1 MERLV
6 GEMLGGGS
14 GFASPSGLGFGAEG
28 RGASAAEGEG
38 EPASA
43 DEFFAFLQQYTA
55 MGGSLDPDQAPPEL
69 GPVLKSLAEG
79 AGGVG
84 ALKQMLAGG
93 GGAGGGTSAF
103 ERMVGSMG
111 DPSSAGP
118 GAPGAFSAPADREEI
133 VPEPGFVVKT
143 VDDTGRKVFINVCG
157 HFKIQAPGSEWA
169 NGVVPEAVENAL
181 ANLDDPDAVRH
192 LRFPLSVS
200 DARNELDKK
209 GLACTVYDA
218 VFNDDVVKQA
228 IVSRRLKVFL
238 VELVLQWIAQK
249 YETNLDPQY
258 KLPHRRYV
266 GDADKPTPQ
275 CIRVDR
281 KSMIEELQEP
291 DEEPSFPLR
300 PRRSERQVREEA
312 KEAEAK
318 KKANSAREKTT
329 TTTTFAGRDAKEKTR
344 LEEKNASRAVSS
356 SSVASELAAFAFD
369 GLPEVKHEVSF
380 RGRPVTSVVVTIEV
394 PPGIDPENVKVCA
407 VTEGVTVDMPGRK
420 QARVAFPFAVDGD
433 AATCAFDENP
443 VRRHVTFEAP
453 YVPYDQ
459 LVRKHAAPVVREGAL
474 AKLSAGFLDV

>member
-14 GFASPSGLGFGAEG
+14 GSASPSGPGFGAEG
-28 RGASAAEGEG
+28 RGAPAAEGEG
-38 EPASA
+38 GPASA

-93 GGAGGGTSAF
+93 DEGRGGGTSAV

-111 DPSSAGP
+111 DPSSRGARRGP
-118 GAPGAFSAPADREEI
+118 SALPADREEI
-133 VPEPGFVVKT
+133 FPEPGFVVKT

-157 HFKIQAPGSEWA
+157 HFKIQAPGSDWA

-181 ANLDDPDAVRH
+181 ANLDDPEATQH

-209 GLACTVYDA
+209 GAPCTVYDA
-218 VFNDDVVKQA
+218 VFNADVVKQA
-228 IVSRRLKVFL
+228 ICSRRLKVFL

-249 YETNLDPQY
+249 YEKPLDPQY

-266 GDADKPTPQ
+266 GDGDAPKPQ

-281 KSMIEELQEP
+281 KSMIEELAEP

-312 KEAEAK
+312 ASRGEAK
-318 KKANSAREKTT
+318 AA
-329 TTTTFAGRDAKEKTR
+329 AKESAGK
-344 LEEKNASRAVSS
+344 KSPPANATLSAGKSGDADS
-356 SSVASELAAFAFD
+356 ASASAATSAFAAFAFD

-380 RGRPVTSVVVTIEV
+380 KGRPVTSVVLTIDV
-394 PPGIDPENVKVCA
+394 PPGIDPKHVKVCA
-407 VTEGVTVDMPGRK
+407 VTEGATVDMPGRK
-420 QARVAFPFAVDGD
+420 PARVAFPFAVDGD

-443 VRRHVTFEAP
+443 VRRRVTFEAP
-453 YVPYDQ
+453 YVPYDR
-459 LVRKHAAPVVREGAL
+459 LVRKHAAPVVRQGAL
-474 AKLSAGFLDV
+474 ATLSAGFLDV

>member
-1 MERLV
+1 
-6 GEMLGGGS
+6 
-14 GFASPSGLGFGAEG
+14 
-28 RGASAAEGEG
+28 
-38 EPASA
+38 
-43 DEFFAFLQQYTA
+43 

-93 GGAGGGTSAF
+93 DEGRGGGTSAV

-111 DPSSAGP
+111 DPSSRGARRGP
-118 GAPGAFSAPADREEI
+118 SALPADREEI
-133 VPEPGFVVKT
+133 FPEPGFVVKT

-157 HFKIQAPGSEWA
+157 HFKIQAPGSDWA

-181 ANLDDPDAVRH
+181 ANLDDPEATQH

-209 GLACTVYDA
+209 GAPCTVYDA
-218 VFNDDVVKQA
+218 VFNADVVKQA
-228 IVSRRLKVFL
+228 ICSRRLKVFL

-249 YETNLDPQY
+249 YEKPLDPQY

-266 GDADKPTPQ
+266 GDGDSPKPQ

-281 KSMIEELQEP
+281 KSMIEELAEP

-312 KEAEAK
+312 ASRGEAKAATKESAAKKSKKPPAALHAEAPDPR
-318 KKANSAREKTT
+318 SAATSA
-329 TTTTFAGRDAKEKTR
+329 F
-344 LEEKNASRAVSS
+344 
-356 SSVASELAAFAFD
+356 AAFAFD

-380 RGRPVTSVVVTIEV
+380 KGRPVTHVVLTIDV
-394 PPGIDPENVKVCA
+394 PPGIDPQNVKVCA
-407 VTEGVTVDMPGRK
+407 VTEGATIDVPGRK
-420 QARVAFPFAVDGD
+420 PARVAFPFAVDGD

-443 VRRHVTFEAP
+443 VRRRVTFEAP
-453 YVPYDQ
+453 YVPYDR
-459 LVRKHAAPVVREGAL
+459 LVKKHAAHVVRQGAL
-474 AKLSAGFLDV
+474 ATLSAGFLDV

>member
-14 GFASPSGLGFGAEG
+14 GSASPSGLGFGAEG

-84 ALKQMLAGG
+84 ALKLMLAGG

-103 ERMVGSMG
+103 ERMVGRWATLRPRGRRAGRFLGARGPRG
-111 DPSSAGP
+111 DRPRARLRGE
-118 GAPGAFSAPADREEI
+118 DR
-133 VPEPGFVVKT
+133 
-143 VDDTGRKVFINVCG
+143 GRHRPQGV
-157 HFKIQAPGSEWA
+157 HQRLRALRQAPGSEWA
-169 NGVVPEAVENAL
+169 SSVVPEAVENAL
-181 ANLDDPDAVRH
+181 ANLDDPDAVSH

-209 GLACTVYDA
+209 GSPCTVYDA

-266 GDADKPTPQ
+266 GDPDKPTPQ
-275 CIRVDR
+275 CIRVEK

-318 KKANSAREKTT
+318 KKAKSAREKTT
-329 TTTTFAGRDAKEKTR
+329 TTTKTR
-344 LEEKNASRAVSS
+344 LEEKNVSRAVSS

-407 VTEGVTVDMPGRK
+407 VTEGITVDMPGRK

>member
-14 GFASPSGLGFGAEG
+14 GSASPSGPGFGAEG
-28 RGASAAEGEG
+28 RGAPAAEGEG
-38 EPASA
+38 GPASA

-69 GPVLKSLAEG
+69 GPVLKSLADG

-93 GGAGGGTSAF
+93 DEGRGGGTSAV

-111 DPSSAGP
+111 DPSSRGARRGP
-118 GAPGAFSAPADREEI
+118 SALPADREEI
-133 VPEPGFVVKT
+133 FPEPGFVVKT

-157 HFKIQAPGSEWA
+157 HFKIQAPGSDWA

-181 ANLDDPDAVRH
+181 ANLDDPEATQH

-209 GLACTVYDA
+209 GAPCTVYDA
-218 VFNDDVVKQA
+218 VFNADVVKQA
-228 IVSRRLKVFL
+228 ICSRRLKVFL

-249 YETNLDPQY
+249 YEKPLDPQY

-266 GDADKPTPQ
+266 GDGDSPKPQ

-281 KSMIEELQEP
+281 KSMIEELAEP

-312 KEAEAK
+312 ASRGEAKAATKSKKPPAALHAEAPDPR
-318 KKANSAREKTT
+318 SAATSA
-329 TTTTFAGRDAKEKTR
+329 F
-344 LEEKNASRAVSS
+344 
-356 SSVASELAAFAFD
+356 AAFAFD

-380 RGRPVTSVVVTIEV
+380 KGRPVTHVVLTIDV
-394 PPGIDPENVKVCA
+394 PPGIDPQNVKVCA
-407 VTEGVTVDMPGRK
+407 VTEGATIDVPGRK
-420 QARVAFPFAVDGD
+420 PARVAFPFAVDGD

-443 VRRHVTFEAP
+443 VRRRVTFEAP
-453 YVPYDQ
+453 YVPYDR
-459 LVRKHAAPVVREGAL
+459 LVKKHAAHVVRQGAL
-474 AKLSAGFLDV
+474 ATLSAGFLDV

>member
-14 GFASPSGLGFGAEG
+14 GSASPSGPGFGAEG
-28 RGASAAEGEG
+28 RGAPAAEGEG
-38 EPASA
+38 GPASA

-69 GPVLKSLAEG
+69 GPVLKSLADG

-93 GGAGGGTSAF
+93 DEGRGGGTSAV

-111 DPSSAGP
+111 DPSSRGARRGP
-118 GAPGAFSAPADREEI
+118 SALPADREEI
-133 VPEPGFVVKT
+133 FPEPGFVVKT

-157 HFKIQAPGSEWA
+157 HFKIQAPGSDWA

-181 ANLDDPDAVRH
+181 ANLDDPEATQH

-209 GLACTVYDA
+209 GAPCTVYDA
-218 VFNDDVVKQA
+218 VFNADVVKQA
-228 IVSRRLKVFL
+228 ICSRRLKVFL

-249 YETNLDPQY
+249 YEKPLDPQY

-266 GDADKPTPQ
+266 GDGDSPKPQ

-281 KSMIEELQEP
+281 KSMIEELAEP

-300 PRRSERQVREEA
+300 PRRSERQGREEA
-312 KEAEAK
+312 ASRGEAKAATKSKKPPAALHAEAPDPR
-318 KKANSAREKTT
+318 SAATSA
-329 TTTTFAGRDAKEKTR
+329 F
-344 LEEKNASRAVSS
+344 
-356 SSVASELAAFAFD
+356 AAFAFD

-380 RGRPVTSVVVTIEV
+380 KGRPVTHVVLTIDV
-394 PPGIDPENVKVCA
+394 PPGIDPQNVKVCA
-407 VTEGVTVDMPGRK
+407 VTEGATIDVPGRK
-420 QARVAFPFAVDGD
+420 PARVAFPFAVDGD

-443 VRRHVTFEAP
+443 VRRRVTFEAP
-453 YVPYDQ
+453 YVPYDR
-459 LVRKHAAPVVREGAL
+459 LVKKHAAHVVRQGAL
-474 AKLSAGFLDV
+474 ATLSAGFLDV

>member
-14 GFASPSGLGFGAEG
+14 GSASPSGPGFGAEG
-28 RGASAAEGEG
+28 RGAPAAEGEG
-38 EPASA
+38 GPASA

-84 ALKQMLAGG
+84 ALKQMLARGDEARG
-93 GGAGGGTSAF
+93 EGTSAV

-111 DPSSAGP
+111 DPSSRGARRGP
-118 GAPGAFSAPADREEI
+118 SALPADREEI
-133 VPEPGFVVKT
+133 FPEPGFVVKT

-157 HFKIQAPGSEWA
+157 HFKIQAPGSDWA

-181 ANLDDPDAVRH
+181 ANLDDPEATQH

-209 GLACTVYDA
+209 GAPCTVYDA
-218 VFNDDVVKQA
+218 VFNADVVKQA
-228 IVSRRLKVFL
+228 ICSRRLKVFL

-249 YETNLDPQY
+249 YEKPLDPQY

-266 GDADKPTPQ
+266 GDGDSPKPQ

-281 KSMIEELQEP
+281 KSMIEELAEP

-312 KEAEAK
+312 ASRGEAKAATKESAAKKSTRQNAEASDPR
-318 KKANSAREKTT
+318 SAATSA
-329 TTTTFAGRDAKEKTR
+329 F
-344 LEEKNASRAVSS
+344 
-356 SSVASELAAFAFD
+356 AAFAFD

-380 RGRPVTSVVVTIEV
+380 KGRPVTHVVLTIDV
-394 PPGIDPENVKVCA
+394 PPGIDPQNVKVCA
-407 VTEGVTVDMPGRK
+407 VTEGATIDVPGRK
-420 QARVAFPFAVDGD
+420 PARVAFPFAVDGD

-443 VRRHVTFEAP
+443 VRRRVTFEAP
-453 YVPYDQ
+453 YVPYDR
-459 LVRKHAAPVVREGAL
+459 LVKKHAAHVVRQGAL
-474 AKLSAGFLDV
+474 ATLSAGFLDV

>member
-6 GEMLGGGS
+6 GEMLVGGS
-14 GFASPSGLGFGAEG
+14 GSASPSGLGFGAEK

-93 GGAGGGTSAF
+93 GGEDLGGTSAF

-111 DPSSAGP
+111 DPSSAGAP
-118 GAPGAFSAPADREEI
+118 GAPSAPLDREEI

-169 NGVVPEAVENAL
+169 NGVVPTAVENAL
-181 ANLDDPDAVRH
+181 ANLDDPDAVQH

-209 GLACTVYDA
+209 GSPCTVYDA
-218 VFNDDVVKQA
+218 VFNADVVKQA

-249 YETNLDPQY
+249 YETPLDPQY

-266 GDADKPTPQ
+266 GDAEKPTPQ
-275 CIRVDR
+275 FIRVDR

-312 KEAEAK
+312 AAKKQTAEAK
-318 KKANSAREKTT
+318 AKSAKTT
-329 TTTTFAGRDAKEKTR
+329 TTTTKFAGRDAKSGS
-344 LEEKNASRAVSS
+344 LEAASGSHVSS
-356 SSVASELAAFAFD
+356 SSVASESAAFAFD

-380 RGRPVTSVVVTIEV
+380 KGRPVTSVVVTIDV
-394 PPGIDPENVKVCA
+394 PFGIDPENVKVCA

-443 VRRHVTFEAP
+443 VRRQVTFEAP

>member
-1 MERLV
+1 M
-6 GEMLGGGS
+6 GEMLGGRPGS
-14 GFASPSGLGFGAEG
+14 APPSGLGFGAEG

-43 DEFFAFLQQYTA
+43 EEFFAFLQQYTA
-55 MGGSLDPDQAPPEL
+55 MGGSLDPDKAPPEL

-93 GGAGGGTSAF
+93 DEGRGGGTSAV
-103 ERMVGSMG
+103 ERMVGSLG
-111 DPSSAGP
+111 DPSSRSAQRGP
-118 GAPGAFSAPADREEI
+118 SALPADREEI
-133 VPEPGFVVKT
+133 FPEPGFVVKT

-157 HFKIQAPGSEWA
+157 HFKIQAPGSDWA

-181 ANLDDPDAVRH
+181 ANLDDPEATQH

-209 GLACTVYDA
+209 GAPCTVYDA
-218 VFNDDVVKQA
+218 VFNADVVKQA
-228 IVSRRLKVFL
+228 ICSRRLKVFL

-249 YETNLDPQY
+249 YEKPLDPQY

-266 GDADKPTPQ
+266 GDGDAPKPQ

-281 KSMIEELQEP
+281 KSMIEELAEP

-312 KEAEAK
+312 ASRGEAK
-318 KKANSAREKTT
+318 AAAKGSAGKKSPPANATLSAGKS
-329 TTTTFAGRDAKEKTR
+329 GDADS
-344 LEEKNASRAVSS
+344 AS
-356 SSVASELAAFAFD
+356 ASAATSAFAAFAFD

-380 RGRPVTSVVVTIEV
+380 KGRPVTSVVLTIDV
-394 PPGIDPENVKVCA
+394 PSGIDPQHVKVCA
-407 VTEGVTVDMPGRK
+407 VTEGATVDMPGRK
-420 QARVAFPFAVDGD
+420 PARVAFPFAIDGD

-443 VRRHVTFEAP
+443 VRRRVTFEAP
-453 YVPYDQ
+453 YVPYDR
-459 LVRKHAAPVVREGAL
+459 LVRKHAAPVVRQGAL
-474 AKLSAGFLDV
+474 ATLSAGFLDV

>member
-6 GEMLGGGS
+6 GEMLGGVSGS
-14 GFASPSGLGFGAEG
+14 ASPSGLGFGAEG

-55 MGGSLDPDQAPPEL
+55 MGGSLDPDKAPPEL

-93 GGAGGGTSAF
+93 DEARGEGTSAV

-111 DPSSAGP
+111 DPSSR
-118 GAPGAFSAPADREEI
+118 GAARSAPPADREEI
-133 VPEPGFVVKT
+133 FPEPGFVVKT
-143 VDDTGRKVFINVCG
+143 ADETGRKVFINVCG
-157 HFKIQAPGSEWA
+157 HCKIQAPGSEWA
-169 NGVVPEAVENAL
+169 DGVVPEAVERAL
-181 ANLDDPDAVRH
+181 ANLDDPDAARH

-209 GLACTVYDA
+209 GAPCTTYDA

-228 IVSRRLKVFL
+228 ICSRRLKVFL

-249 YETNLDPQY
+249 YETTLDPRY

-266 GDADKPTPQ
+266 GDSDAPKPQ
-275 CIRVDR
+275 WVRVDR
-281 KSMIEELQEP
+281 KSMIEELREP

-312 KEAEAK
+312 AAREAK
-318 KKANSAREKTT
+318 AA
-329 TTTTFAGRDAKEKTR
+329 AKETLKG
-344 LEEKNASRAVSS
+344 APSRANVAERDSKKNGDAS
-356 SSVASELAAFAFD
+356 SSVTSKFAAFALD
-369 GLPEVKHEVSF
+369 GLPEVRHEVSF
-380 RGRPVTSVVVTIEV
+380 KGRPVTSVVLTIDV
-394 PPGIDPENVKVCA
+394 PSGIDPENVKVCA

-420 QARVAFPFAVDGD
+420 PARVTFPFAVDGD
-433 AATCAFDENP
+433 AATCVFTDNP
-443 VRRHVTFEAP
+443 VKRCVTFEAS
-453 YVPYDQ
+453 YVPYDR
-459 LVRKHAAPVVREGAL
+459 LVRKYAAPVVREGAL

>member
-1 MERLV
+1 
-6 GEMLGGGS
+6 
-14 GFASPSGLGFGAEG
+14 
-28 RGASAAEGEG
+28 
-38 EPASA
+38 
-43 DEFFAFLQQYTA
+43 

-93 GGAGGGTSAF
+93 DEGRGGGTSAV

-111 DPSSAGP
+111 DPSSRGARRGP
-118 GAPGAFSAPADREEI
+118 SALPADREEI
-133 VPEPGFVVKT
+133 FPEPGFVVKT

-157 HFKIQAPGSEWA
+157 HFKIQAPGSDWA

-181 ANLDDPDAVRH
+181 ANLDDPEATQH

-200 DARNELDKK
+200 DARTELDKK
-209 GLACTVYDA
+209 GAPCTVYDA
-218 VFNDDVVKQA
+218 VFNADVVKQA
-228 IVSRRLKVFL
+228 ICSRRLKVFL

-249 YETNLDPQY
+249 YEKPLDPQY

-266 GDADKPTPQ
+266 GDGDSPKPQ

-281 KSMIEELQEP
+281 KSMIEELAEP

-312 KEAEAK
+312 ASRGEAKAATKESAAKKSTRQNAEASDPR
-318 KKANSAREKTT
+318 SAATSA
-329 TTTTFAGRDAKEKTR
+329 F
-344 LEEKNASRAVSS
+344 
-356 SSVASELAAFAFD
+356 AAFAFD

-380 RGRPVTSVVVTIEV
+380 KGRPVTHVVLTIDV
-394 PPGIDPENVKVCA
+394 PPGIDPQNVKVCA
-407 VTEGVTVDMPGRK
+407 VTEGATIDVPGRK
-420 QARVAFPFAVDGD
+420 PARVAFPFAVDGD

-443 VRRHVTFEAP
+443 VRRRVTFEAP
-453 YVPYDQ
+453 YVPYDR
-459 LVRKHAAPVVREGAL
+459 LVKKHAAHVVRQGAL
-474 AKLSAGFLDV
+474 ATLSAGFLDV

>member
-1 MERLV
+1 
-6 GEMLGGGS
+6 
-14 GFASPSGLGFGAEG
+14 
-28 RGASAAEGEG
+28 
-38 EPASA
+38 
-43 DEFFAFLQQYTA
+43 

-93 GGAGGGTSAF
+93 DEGRGGGTSAV

-111 DPSSAGP
+111 DPSSRGARRGP
-118 GAPGAFSAPADREEI
+118 SALPADREEI
-133 VPEPGFVVKT
+133 FPEPGFVVKT

-157 HFKIQAPGSEWA
+157 HFKIQAPGSDWA

-181 ANLDDPDAVRH
+181 ANLDDPEATQH

-209 GLACTVYDA
+209 GAPCTVYDA
-218 VFNDDVVKQA
+218 VFNADVVKQA
-228 IVSRRLKVFL
+228 ICSRRLKVFL

-249 YETNLDPQY
+249 YEKPLDPQY

-266 GDADKPTPQ
+266 GDGDSPKPQ

-281 KSMIEELQEP
+281 KSMIEELAEP

-312 KEAEAK
+312 ASRGEAKAATKESAAKKSTRQNAEAPDPR
-318 KKANSAREKTT
+318 SAATSA
-329 TTTTFAGRDAKEKTR
+329 F
-344 LEEKNASRAVSS
+344 
-356 SSVASELAAFAFD
+356 AAFAFD

-380 RGRPVTSVVVTIEV
+380 KGRPVTHVVLTIDV
-394 PPGIDPENVKVCA
+394 PPGIDPQNVKVCA
-407 VTEGVTVDMPGRK
+407 VTEGATIDVPGRK
-420 QARVAFPFAVDGD
+420 PARVAFPFAVDGD

-443 VRRHVTFEAP
+443 VRRRVTFEAP
-453 YVPYDQ
+453 YVPYDR
-459 LVRKHAAPVVREGAL
+459 LVKKHAAHVVRQGAL
-474 AKLSAGFLDV
+474 ATLSAGFLDV

>member
-6 GEMLGGGS
+6 GEMLGGRPGS
-14 GFASPSGLGFGAEG
+14 APPSGLGFGAEG

-43 DEFFAFLQQYTA
+43 EEFFAFLQQYTA
-55 MGGSLDPDQAPPEL
+55 MGGSLDPDKAPPEL

-93 GGAGGGTSAF
+93 DEARGEGTSAV
-103 ERMVGSMG
+103 ERMVGSIG
-111 DPSSAGP
+111 DPSSRL
-118 GAPGAFSAPADREEI
+118 GAPSASSADREEI
-133 VPEPGFVVKT
+133 FPEPGFVVKT

-157 HFKIQAPGSEWA
+157 HFKIQAPGSDWA

-181 ANLDDPDAVRH
+181 ANLDDPEATQH

-209 GLACTVYDA
+209 GAPCTVYDA
-218 VFNDDVVKQA
+218 VFNADVVKQA
-228 IVSRRLKVFL
+228 ICSRRLKVFL

-249 YETNLDPQY
+249 YEKPLDPQY

-266 GDADKPTPQ
+266 GDGDAPKPQ

-281 KSMIEELQEP
+281 KSMIEELAEP

-312 KEAEAK
+312 ASRGEAK
-318 KKANSAREKTT
+318 AAAKGSAGKKSPPANATLSAGKS
-329 TTTTFAGRDAKEKTR
+329 GDADS
-344 LEEKNASRAVSS
+344 AS
-356 SSVASELAAFAFD
+356 ASAATSAFAAFAFD

-380 RGRPVTSVVVTIEV
+380 KGRPVTSVVLTIDV
-394 PPGIDPENVKVCA
+394 PSGIDPQHVKVCA
-407 VTEGVTVDMPGRK
+407 VTEGATVDMPGRK
-420 QARVAFPFAVDGD
+420 PARVAFPFAVDGD

-443 VRRHVTFEAP
+443 VRRRVTFEAP
-453 YVPYDQ
+453 YVPYDR
-459 LVRKHAAPVVREGAL
+459 LVKKHAAPVVREGAL

>member
-6 GEMLGGGS
+6 GEMLGGRPGS
-14 GFASPSGLGFGAEG
+14 AAPSGLGFGAEG

-43 DEFFAFLQQYTA
+43 EEFFAFLQQYTA
-55 MGGSLDPDQAPPEL
+55 MGGSLDPDKAPPEL

-93 GGAGGGTSAF
+93 DEARGEGTSAV
-103 ERMVGSMG
+103 ERMVGSIG
-111 DPSSAGP
+111 DPSSRL
-118 GAPGAFSAPADREEI
+118 GAPSASSADREEI
-133 VPEPGFVVKT
+133 FPEPGFVVKT
-143 VDDTGRKVFINVCG
+143 VDDTGRKVFVNVCG
-157 HFKIQAPGSEWA
+157 HFKIQAPGSDWA

-181 ANLDDPDAVRH
+181 ANLDDPEATQH

-209 GLACTVYDA
+209 GAPCTVYDA
-218 VFNDDVVKQA
+218 VFNADVVKQA
-228 IVSRRLKVFL
+228 ICSRRLKVFL

-249 YETNLDPQY
+249 YEKPLDPQY

-266 GDADKPTPQ
+266 GDGDAPKPQ

-281 KSMIEELQEP
+281 KSMIEELAEP

-312 KEAEAK
+312 ASRGEAKAATKESAAKKSTRQNAEASDPR
-318 KKANSAREKTT
+318 SAATSA
-329 TTTTFAGRDAKEKTR
+329 F
-344 LEEKNASRAVSS
+344 
-356 SSVASELAAFAFD
+356 AAFAFD

-380 RGRPVTSVVVTIEV
+380 KGRPVTSVVLTIDV
-394 PPGIDPENVKVCA
+394 PSGIDPQHVKVCA
-407 VTEGVTVDMPGRK
+407 VTEGATVDMPGRK
-420 QARVAFPFAVDGD
+420 PARVAFPFAVDGD

-443 VRRHVTFEAP
+443 VRRRVTFEAP
-453 YVPYDQ
+453 YVPYDR
-459 LVRKHAAPVVREGAL
+459 LVRKHAAPVVRQGAL
-474 AKLSAGFLDV
+474 ATLSAGFLDV

>member
-14 GFASPSGLGFGAEG
+14 GSASPSGPGFGAEG
-28 RGASAAEGEG
+28 RGAPAAEGEG
-38 EPASA
+38 GPASA

-84 ALKQMLAGG
+84 ALKQMLARGDEARG
-93 GGAGGGTSAF
+93 EGTSAV
-103 ERMVGSMG
+103 ERMVGSIG
-111 DPSSAGP
+111 DPSSRL
-118 GAPGAFSAPADREEI
+118 GAPSASSADREEI
-133 VPEPGFVVKT
+133 FPEPGFVVKT
-143 VDDTGRKVFINVCG
+143 VDDTGRKVFVNVCG
-157 HFKIQAPGSEWA
+157 HFKIQAPGSDWA

-181 ANLDDPDAVRH
+181 ANLDDPEATQH

-209 GLACTVYDA
+209 GAPCTVYDA
-218 VFNDDVVKQA
+218 VFNADVVKQA
-228 IVSRRLKVFL
+228 ICSRRLKVFL

-249 YETNLDPQY
+249 YEKPLDPQY

-266 GDADKPTPQ
+266 GDGDSPKPQ

-281 KSMIEELQEP
+281 KSMIEELAEP

-312 KEAEAK
+312 ASRGEAK
-318 KKANSAREKTT
+318 AAAKGSAGKKSPPANATLSAGKS
-329 TTTTFAGRDAKEKTR
+329 GDADS
-344 LEEKNASRAVSS
+344 AS
-356 SSVASELAAFAFD
+356 ASAATSAFAAFAFD

-380 RGRPVTSVVVTIEV
+380 KGRPVTSVVLTIDV
-394 PPGIDPENVKVCA
+394 PSGIDPQHVKVCA
-407 VTEGVTVDMPGRK
+407 VTEGATVDMPGRK
-420 QARVAFPFAVDGD
+420 PARVAFPFAVDGD

-443 VRRHVTFEAP
+443 VRRRVTFEAP
-453 YVPYDQ
+453 YVPYDR
-459 LVRKHAAPVVREGAL
+459 LVKKHAAPVVREGAL

>member
-14 GFASPSGLGFGAEG
+14 GSASPSGPGFGAEG
-28 RGASAAEGEG
+28 RGAPAAEGEG
-38 EPASA
+38 GPASA

-93 GGAGGGTSAF
+93 DEGRGGGTSAV

-111 DPSSAGP
+111 DPSSRGARRGP
-118 GAPGAFSAPADREEI
+118 SALPADREEI
-133 VPEPGFVVKT
+133 FPEPGFVVKT

-157 HFKIQAPGSEWA
+157 HFKIQAPGSDWA

-181 ANLDDPDAVRH
+181 ANLDDPEATQH

-209 GLACTVYDA
+209 GAPCTVYDA
-218 VFNDDVVKQA
+218 VFNADVVKQA
-228 IVSRRLKVFL
+228 ICSRRLKVFL

-249 YETNLDPQY
+249 YEKPLDPQY

-266 GDADKPTPQ
+266 GDGDSPKPQ

-281 KSMIEELQEP
+281 KSMIEELAEP
-291 DEEPSFPLR
+291 DEGPSFPLR

-312 KEAEAK
+312 ASRGEAKAATKESAAKKSTRQNAEASDPR
-318 KKANSAREKTT
+318 SAATSA
-329 TTTTFAGRDAKEKTR
+329 F
-344 LEEKNASRAVSS
+344 
-356 SSVASELAAFAFD
+356 AAFAFD

-380 RGRPVTSVVVTIEV
+380 KGRPVTHVVLTIDV
-394 PPGIDPENVKVCA
+394 PPGIDPQNVKVCA
-407 VTEGVTVDMPGRK
+407 VTEGATIDVPGRK
-420 QARVAFPFAVDGD
+420 PARVAFPFAVDGD

-443 VRRHVTFEAP
+443 VRRRVTFEAP
-453 YVPYDQ
+453 YVPYDR
-459 LVRKHAAPVVREGAL
+459 LVKKHAAHVVRHGAL
-474 AKLSAGFLDV
+474 ATLSAGFLDV

>member
-6 GEMLGGGS
+6 GEMLGGRPGS
-14 GFASPSGLGFGAEG
+14 APPSGLGFGAEG

-43 DEFFAFLQQYTA
+43 EEFFAFLQQYTA
-55 MGGSLDPDQAPPEL
+55 MGGSLDPDKAPPEL

-93 GGAGGGTSAF
+93 DEARGEGTSAV
-103 ERMVGSMG
+103 ERMVGSIG
-111 DPSSAGP
+111 DPSSRL
-118 GAPGAFSAPADREEI
+118 GAPSASSADREEI
-133 VPEPGFVVKT
+133 FPEPGFVVKT
-143 VDDTGRKVFINVCG
+143 VDDTGRKVFVNVCG
-157 HFKIQAPGSEWA
+157 HFKIQAPGSDWA

-181 ANLDDPDAVRH
+181 ANLDDPEATQH

-209 GLACTVYDA
+209 GAPCTVYDA

-228 IVSRRLKVFL
+228 ICSRRLKVFL

-249 YETNLDPQY
+249 YESPLDPQY

-266 GDADKPTPQ
+266 GDSDAPKPQ

-291 DEEPSFPLR
+291 DEAPSFPLR

-312 KEAEAK
+312 A
-318 KKANSAREKTT
+318 ARERLKAATKET
-329 TTTTFAGRDAKEKTR
+329 SKGAPAGTSVAARATKAARNENGDAE
-344 LEEKNASRAVSS
+344 VSS
-356 SSVASELAAFAFD
+356 ATSKFAAFAFD
-369 GLPEVKHEVSF
+369 GLPEVKHELTF
-380 RGRPVTSVVVTIEV
+380 KGRPVTSVVLTIDV

-420 QARVAFPFAVDGD
+420 PARVAFPFAVDGD
-433 AATCAFDENP
+433 AATCAFTENP
-443 VRRHVTFEAP
+443 VKRCVTFEAP
-453 YVPYDQ
+453 YVPYDR
-459 LVRKHAAPVVREGAL
+459 LVKKHAAPVVREGAL

>member
-14 GFASPSGLGFGAEG
+14 GSVSPSGPGFGAEG
-28 RGASAAEGEG
+28 RGAPAAEGEG
-38 EPASA
+38 GPASA

-93 GGAGGGTSAF
+93 DEGRGGGTSAV

-111 DPSSAGP
+111 DPSSRGAQRGP
-118 GAPGAFSAPADREEI
+118 SALPADREEI
-133 VPEPGFVVKT
+133 FPEPGFVVKT

-157 HFKIQAPGSEWA
+157 HFKIQSPGSDWA

-181 ANLDDPDAVRH
+181 ANLDDPEATQH

-209 GLACTVYDA
+209 GAPCTVYDA
-218 VFNDDVVKQA
+218 VFNADVVKQA
-228 IVSRRLKVFL
+228 ICSRRLKVFL

-249 YETNLDPQY
+249 YEKPLDPQY

-266 GDADKPTPQ
+266 GDGDAPKPQ

-281 KSMIEELQEP
+281 KSMIEELAEP

-312 KEAEAK
+312 ASRGEAK
-318 KKANSAREKTT
+318 AAAK
-329 TTTTFAGRDAKEKTR
+329 RDAAEKHGGLDSVLLQLEKQKKLNVLDKTKMDWSEVKKSDASMEEDLEKHKKGKTY
-344 LEEKNASRAVSS
+344 LEEQDFLKRA
-356 SSVASELAAFAFD
+356 ELREYEIERDARLAGD
-369 GLPEVKHEVSF
+369 VRS
-380 RGRPVTSVVVTIEV
+380 RGR
-394 PPGIDPENVKVCA
+394 
-407 VTEGVTVDMPGRK
+407 
-420 QARVAFPFAVDGD
+420 
-433 AATCAFDENP
+433 
-443 VRRHVTFEAP
+443 
-453 YVPYDQ
+453 
-459 LVRKHAAPVVREGAL
+459 L
-474 AKLSAGFLDV
+474 